1 MLVCD
6 KCGTL
11 VEAHELPFVTEAHGE
26 RHRNYNCNCGGEFVE
41 ATKCDVCGEW
51 FDNRELDGV
60 CEVCLAEYETTG
72 DALAIGGENTTSVEI
87 NGFIA
92 YALDPVV
99 INEILTKW
107 VEENITDHSR
117 VVVDYCEDDKP
128 WFADYVKEKV
138 KGNREKSL

>member
-1 MLVCD
+1 MLVCTH
-6 KCGTL
+6 CGAL
-11 VEAHELPFVTEAHGE
+11 KEEEALRYVTESHGE
-26 RHRNYNCNCGGEFVE
+26 RHLDYTCSCGGTFVE
-41 ATKCDVCGEW
+41 ATKCEVCGEW

-60 CEVCLAEYETTG
+60 CEVCLEEHETTG
-72 DALAIGGENTTSVEI
+72 DALAIGAENTTSVEI

-138 KGNREKSL
+138 KGAK

>member
-1 MLVCD
+1 MLVCNH
-6 KCGTL
+6 CGKL
-11 VEAHELPFVTEAHGE
+11 KREEELKYVTEPHGE
-26 RHRNYNCNCGGEFVE
+26 RHLDYICSCGGEFVE
-41 ATKCDVCGEW
+41 ATKCDICGKW
-51 FDNRELDGV
+51 FDANELDGV
-60 CEVCLAEYETTG
+60 CEVCLEEYETTG
-72 DALAIGGENTTSVEI
+72 DALAIGAKNTTSVEI

-138 KGNREKSL
+138 KGAK

>member
-6 KCGTL
+6 RCGT
-11 VEAHELPFVTEAHGE
+11 VVAHDELPYVTEMHGE
-26 RHRNYNCNCGGEFVE
+26 RRRNTVCTCGGEFVE
-41 ATKCDVCGEW
+41 ATKCEACGKW

-60 CEVCLAEYETTG
+60 CEVCLEEYETVG
-72 DALAIGGENTTSVEI
+72 DALAIGAGHTTSVEI

-107 VEENITDHSR
+107 VEENITDHSK
-117 VVVDYCEDDKP
+117 VVVDYCEDDMP
-128 WFADYVKEKV
+128 WFAGYVKEKSN
-138 KGNREKSL
+138 GNR

>member
-26 RHRNYNCNCGGEFVE
+26 KHRNTVCGCGGEFVE

-60 CEVCLAEYETTG
+60 CEVCLAEYETVG
-72 DALAIGGENTTSVEI
+72 DALAIGAENTTSVEI